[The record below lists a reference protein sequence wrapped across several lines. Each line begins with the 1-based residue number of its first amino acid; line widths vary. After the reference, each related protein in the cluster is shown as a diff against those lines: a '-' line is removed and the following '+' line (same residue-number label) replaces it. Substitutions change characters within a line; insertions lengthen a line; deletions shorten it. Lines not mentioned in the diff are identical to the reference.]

1 MVGYLDINL
10 INAELELEPIGKNN
24 MEKVKLQFMVVPEL
38 LSSLA
43 EVVDPVRV
51 KIIDPE
57 AIFLMGILGE
67 SGRKLV
73 EAGVEFYFERNLAEK
88 LINKGIAVKIEPK
101 PAEPKEEFFH
111 DGSLEDAFGAHGQ
124 G

>member
-1 MVGYLDINL
+1 
-10 INAELELEPIGKNN
+10 

-73 EAGVEFYFERNLAEK
+73 EAGVEFYFERALAEK
-88 LINKGIAVKIEPK
+88 LIGKGIAKEVAPK
-101 PAEPKEEFFH
+101 LPDFVEKRYGLKDKEEFFTEA
-111 DGSLEDAFGAHGQ
+111 SLEDAHGPHGQ
-124 G
+124 D